1 VHILDLFISKLR
13 KWISQHPKRSNQV
26 PQPNMWAEMQS
37 LFSLQN
43 RWGQADVDEAEEDRG
58 KEGKKGTQKQEEK
71 ETPL

>member
-1 VHILDLFISKLR
+1 
-13 KWISQHPKRSNQV
+13 
-26 PQPNMWAEMQS
+26 MWAEMQS